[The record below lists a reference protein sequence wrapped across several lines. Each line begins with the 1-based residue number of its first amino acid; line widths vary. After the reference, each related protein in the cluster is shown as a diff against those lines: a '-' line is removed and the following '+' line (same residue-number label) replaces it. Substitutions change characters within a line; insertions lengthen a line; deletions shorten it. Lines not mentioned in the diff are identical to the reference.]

1 MKKAVI
7 VLMGVGILVLATGVF
22 AQQPDRAGCKDH
34 PLFAYS
40 ERFRPV
46 IPTEA
51 GHLFRAKA
59 ASHSDLKPATFWSG
73 SEWVAGMHRNGE
85 SL

>member
-1 MKKAVI
+1 VLDSESVENGPDKPGGKSLLQAQFNFI
-7 VLMGVGILVLATGVF
+7 VGL
-22 AQQPDRAGCKDH
+22 
-34 PLFAYS
+34 AYS

-59 ASHSDLKPATFWSG
+59 ASHSDLKPATFWPG
-73 SEWVAGMHRNGE
+73 SEWVAGMRRND
-85 SL
+85 SSF

>member
-1 MKKAVI
+1 MTGEAVGKAS
-7 VLMGVGILVLATGVF
+7 MLA
-22 AQQPDRAGCKDH
+22 
-34 PLFAYS
+34 AYS
-40 ERFRPV
+40 ERSRPV

-59 ASHSDLKPATFWSG
+59 ASHSELKPATFWPG

>member
-1 MKKAVI
+1 M
-7 VLMGVGILVLATGVF
+7 LL
-22 AQQPDRAGCKDH
+22 R
-34 PLFAYS
+34 FAYS

-59 ASHSDLKPATFWSG
+59 ASHSDLKPATFWPG

>member
-1 MKKAVI
+1 MQKSLLKEI
-7 VLMGVGILVLATGVF
+7 V
-22 AQQPDRAGCKDH
+22 
-34 PLFAYS
+34 AYS

-59 ASHSDLKPATFWSG
+59 ASRSELKPATFWPG
-73 SEWVAGMHRNGE
+73 SEWMAGMHRNGE

>member
-1 MKKAVI
+1 MHDFAEKSGPKCKSMKN
-7 VLMGVGILVLATGVF
+7 GD
-22 AQQPDRAGCKDH
+22 P
-34 PLFAYS
+34 AYS

-59 ASHSDLKPATFWSG
+59 ASHSDLKPATFWPG